1 MKAHKL
7 LAAVLIFSWATGISA
22 GGAFG
27 QPAQKASADKEK
39 KSLIRKDLLQVQRS
53 EVGVPKRNI
62 FAPQSSFRSPVPTA
76 IEATPSPRPGQG
88 EEQIVTPGQE
98 AQAPPAL
105 NINLRYIGFI
115 EYVKS
120 SKKMTALI
128 ILEGQAIAV
137 VEGEVVGEGVRIG
150 KITPKELEVI
160 MPDATTKKFSLEL
173 EGE

>member
-1 MKAHKL
+1 MKAPEL
-7 LAAVLIFSWATGISA
+7 LAAALVFSWAAGVSA

-27 QPAQKASADKEK
+27 QPAQKLSADKENK
-39 KSLIRKDLLQVQRS
+39 GLIRKDLLLVQRG

-62 FAPQSSFRSPVPTA
+62 FAPQSSSRIPVQSAPD
-76 IEATPSPRPGQG
+76 ATPIPRPGQG
-88 EEQIVTPGQE
+88 EEQNVAPGQE

-105 NINLRYIGFI
+105 SINLRYIGFI

-120 SKKMTALI
+120 SKKLTALI

-137 VEGEVVGEGVRIG
+137 EEGEVVGEGVRIG